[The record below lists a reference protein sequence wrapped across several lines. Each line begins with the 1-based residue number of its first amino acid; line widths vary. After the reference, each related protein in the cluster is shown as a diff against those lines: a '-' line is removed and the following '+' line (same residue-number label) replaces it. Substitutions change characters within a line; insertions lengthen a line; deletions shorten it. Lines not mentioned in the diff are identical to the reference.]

1 MVGNSLS
8 EQSRQFD
15 CFPLSRRNKHVG
27 KFLSEYVP
35 LLLIVGVDQ
44 PWLWSNSNKGQ
55 SLLISHPFP
64 GQSKLYL
71 HIYPLSVYSRKRDSQ
86 LQKF

>member
-15 CFPLSRRNKHVG
+15 RFPLSRRNKQVK

-55 SLLISHPFP
+55 SLLIFHPFP

-71 HIYPLSVYSRKRDSQ
+71 HI
-86 LQKF
+86 